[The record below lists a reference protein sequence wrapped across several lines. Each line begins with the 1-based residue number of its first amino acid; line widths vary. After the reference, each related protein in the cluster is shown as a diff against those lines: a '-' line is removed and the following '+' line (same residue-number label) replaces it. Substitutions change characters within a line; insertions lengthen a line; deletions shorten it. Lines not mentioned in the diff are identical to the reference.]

1 MERAVHL
8 ILNSLGLVSS
18 LLLSFI
24 SSGMETALYRVSRVR
39 MRIRSDRGEARA
51 GMVLSVL
58 ERLDAMVTAI
68 LINNNMAAYAG
79 TYFLT
84 LQFALW
90 NAPHPEI
97 IATAIITPLFF
108 VLTESLP
115 KQLAYTHA
123 DTFSL
128 ELVRVFAALR
138 NILSPAV
145 RLLNATSALLR
156 RAIGSTGETTLSQ
169 SQRAMLLEHL
179 NAGVAENIL
188 TEEQNRMAV
197 RIMHLEGISAGDSM
211 IPLSRLL
218 LLPSSAT
225 RSGALSAMARRG
237 AQTALLTDSD
247 GGPTN
252 RMLTASALLMRPGE
266 PDGRIE
272 DVAEPLE
279 RIRAGAAIPEALNLF
294 RKRHARNALV
304 VQGSRVIGLI
314 TTRSVLDRIAG
325 RGA

>member
-84 LQFALW
+84 LQLALW

-225 RSGALSAMARRG
+225 GALSAMARRG